1 MPIAPASDYRVIV
14 QYARYTKT
22 PKILSHLKPENV
34 EDAIHFLKRLDA
46 PLYHR
51 WLIRHQEKL
60 TGQELNVQMH
70 FTKFFPPIASDSLVN
85 TALSVLTHEF
95 LTYLESQ
102 CMVIDYSEESVLI
115 GSFEQI
121 DKNSSFF
128 DFLQETFGSGQLE
141 KRWSLVATTHNMQR
155 IYDKNFYPPEQI
167 INDIIED
174 KIPLETGVT
183 VTQAFSDDVSDYC
196 FCCGRTG
203 KNYVAKDGFLE
214 LSAQRPQSR
223 PSTKNPK
230 ICPVCI
236 LSVMI
241 SLIRTS
247 SGSGQRKT
255 SLVALRALKHNEPYD
270 YVFNRLIGVTVGGC
284 IATGALARQK
294 NLGKTA
300 QMYISS
306 STLPKYVLADE
317 ALELVNL
324 STQTKVNTKKSHL
337 IKIFEDV
344 LGYKQTWRSD
354 EPVFL
359 KAHYSIIKG
368 QYYSLFKHLAV
379 LLSNRSKSSRS
390 EFLDRGIYEMIKHE
404 VISME
409 ERPDLVFGTALLI
422 DAFMPSTFE
431 KEDIKTEA
439 RKVAFYLDKPE
450 EVLLRLRQINE
461 GKDYATLRR
470 DFSNRAQYKLLE
482 DLLIRIHKEEDY
494 GDFREEQNERKAFI
508 EKVTGKSFGDQERLF
523 LRFDDLLKIYLYIQ
537 NIFSEKY
544 PNDPKRLKKGYSDFI
559 SRIKYALVARRPELT
574 E

>member
-14 QYARYTKT
+14 QYARYTKNAN
-22 PKILSHLKPENV
+22 ILSHLKPENV
-34 EDAIHFLKRLDA
+34 EDTKHFLKRLDA

-51 WLIRHQEKL
+51 WLIKHQEKL
-60 TGQELNVQMH
+60 TGQELNVQMY

-85 TALSVLTHEF
+85 TTLSVLTHEF
-95 LTYLESQ
+95 LTYLESR

-121 DKNSSFF
+121 DTNICFF
-128 DFLQETFGSGQLE
+128 DFLKETYGSGPLE
-141 KRWSLVATTHNMQR
+141 KRWSLVATMHNMQR
-155 IYDKNFYPPEQI
+155 IYEKNFYPPEQI
-167 INDIIED
+167 ITDIIED
-174 KIPLETGVT
+174 KIPLETGMT
-183 VTQAFSDDVSDYC
+183 VTPAFSDDVFDYC

-203 KNYVAKDGFLE
+203 KNYSAKDGFLE
-214 LSAQRPQSR
+214 LSSQRPQSR

-241 SLIRTS
+241 SLIRTTR
-247 SGSGQRKT
+247 GSGQRKT
-255 SLVALRALKHNEPYD
+255 DLVALRALKHRKPYD
-270 YVFNRLIGVTVGGC
+270 YVFSRLVGVTVGDS

-300 QMYISS
+300 QVYISS

-317 ALELVNL
+317 TLELVNL
-324 STQTKVNTKKSHL
+324 STQTKVNTTKSHL
-337 IKIFEDV
+337 IKIFKDV
-344 LGYKQTWRSD
+344 LGYRRVWRSD
-354 EPVFL
+354 EPAFL
-359 KAHYSIIKG
+359 KAHYAILKG
-368 QYYSLFKHLAV
+368 QYFSLFKHLAV
-379 LLSNRSKSSRS
+379 LLSDRSKRSRN
-390 EFLDRGIYEMIKHE
+390 EFLDKGIYEMIKYE
-404 VISME
+404 VVSME

-422 DAFMPSTFE
+422 DAFMPSKFE

-439 RKVAFYLDKPE
+439 RKVAFNLEKPE
-450 EVLLRLRQINE
+450 EVLLRLRQINKE
-461 GKDYATLRR
+461 DYTILRR

-508 EKVTGKSFGDQERLF
+508 EDITKRSFDEQERLF

-537 NIFSEKY
+537 KIFSEKY
-544 PNDPKRLKKGYSDFI
+544 PNYPKRLKKGYSDFI
-559 SRIKYALVARRPELT
+559 SRIKYALVARRSELT